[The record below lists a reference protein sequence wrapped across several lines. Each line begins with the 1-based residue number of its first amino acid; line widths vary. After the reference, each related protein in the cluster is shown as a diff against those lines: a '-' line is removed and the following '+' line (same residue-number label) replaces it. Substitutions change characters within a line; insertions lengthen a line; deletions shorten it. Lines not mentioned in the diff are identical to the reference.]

1 MYGAPFRT
9 LGTDTNGEGDLIVA
23 TLVRRED
30 YFDAAIEI
38 LSTDDHGGLKQ
49 APLCRHLSVTTGS
62 FYNYFESWGQFKT
75 EFLQHW
81 LDQRTLQLV
90 DAARLV
96 AESEQRLELLI
107 EFACA
112 LPHRAESA
120 IRAWAH
126 SDPEVRAVQNT
137 VDEQRFEVVLEA
149 TTGLL
154 GPGADAENFARMGL
168 LLLYGYQQSMPQP
181 ELGQLRWALQRTFSD
196 ALSVRAADRPS
207 RPTAV

>member
-1 MYGAPFRT
+1 MAVP
-9 LGTDTNGEGDLIVA
+9 
-23 TLVRRED
+23 VRRDD

-81 LDQRTLQLV
+81 LDRRTLQLV

-96 AESEQRLELLI
+96 HQSDQRLELLI
-107 EFACA
+107 EFACG

-126 SDPEVRAVQNT
+126 SDTEVRTVQKV
-137 VDEQRFEVVLEA
+137 VDDQRFEVVREA
-149 TTGLL
+149 VTGLL
-154 GPGADAENFARMGL
+154 GTDGDAENFARMGL
-168 LLLYGYQQSMPQP
+168 FILYGYQQTLPQP
-181 ELGQLRWALQRTFSD
+181 ALEHLRWALNRTFTD
-196 ALSVRAADRPS
+196 ALAAR
-207 RPTAV
+207 TAV

>member
-1 MYGAPFRT
+1 M
-9 LGTDTNGEGDLIVA
+9 A

-96 AESEQRLELLI
+96 GESDQRIELLI

-126 SDPEVRAVQNT
+126 SDTEVRAVQNT
-137 VDEQRFEVVLEA
+137 VDEQRFDVVCEA
-149 TTGLL
+149 VTGLI
-154 GPGADAENFARMGL
+154 GAGEQAENFARMGL
-168 LLLYGYQQSMPQP
+168 FILYGYQQTMPQP
-181 ELGQLRWALQRTFSD
+181 DLAHLRWALNRTFSD
-196 ALSVRAADRPS
+196 ALAVRALA
-207 RPTAV
+207 

>member
-1 MYGAPFRT
+1 M
-9 LGTDTNGEGDLIVA
+9 A
-23 TLVRRED
+23 TPVRRED

-81 LDQRTLQLV
+81 LHRRTLQLV

-96 AESEQRLELLI
+96 RQSDQRLELLI
-107 EFACA
+107 EFACG

-126 SDPEVRAVQNT
+126 SDTEVRTVQKV
-137 VDEQRFEVVLEA
+137 VDDQRFEVVREA
-149 TTGLL
+149 VTGLL
-154 GPGADAENFARMGL
+154 GTDSDAENFARMGL
-168 LLLYGYQQSMPQP
+168 FILYGYQQTLPQP
-181 ELGQLRWALQRTFSD
+181 ALEHLRWALNRTFTD
-196 ALSVRAADRPS
+196 ALAAR
-207 RPTAV
+207 TAV

>member
-1 MYGAPFRT
+1 
-9 LGTDTNGEGDLIVA
+9 VA

-49 APLCRHLSVTTGS
+49 APLCRRLSVTTGS
-62 FYNYFESWGQFKT
+62 FYNYFQSWGQFKT

-81 LDQRTLQLV
+81 LDRQTLQLV

-96 AESEQRLELLI
+96 AESDQRLELLI
-107 EFACA
+107 EFACG

-126 SDPEVRAVQNT
+126 SDAEVRAVQNT
-137 VDEQRFEVVLEA
+137 VDRQRFDVVLEA

-154 GPGADAENFARMGL
+154 GSGADAENFARMGL
-168 LLLYGYQQSMPQP
+168 FILYGYQQSMPQP
-181 ELGQLRWALQRTFSD
+181 DLDHLRWSLKKTFAD
-196 ALSVRAADRPS
+196 ALAVRTPA
-207 RPTAV
+207 

>member
-1 MYGAPFRT
+1 M
-9 LGTDTNGEGDLIVA
+9 A

-38 LSTDDHGGLKQ
+38 LSADDHGGLKQ

-62 FYNYFESWGQFKT
+62 FYNYFQSWGQFKT

-96 AESEQRLELLI
+96 GASDQRLELLI

-126 SDPEVRAVQNT
+126 SDGEVRAVQSV
-137 VDEQRFEVVLEA
+137 VDEQRFAVVLEA
-149 TTGLL
+149 TSGLL
-154 GPGADAENFARMGL
+154 GPGVDAENFARMGL
-168 LLLYGYQQSMPQP
+168 LILYGYQQSMPQP
-181 ELGQLRWALQRTFSD
+181 DLEQLRWALTRTFSD
-196 ALSVRAADRPS
+196 ALAARALA
-207 RPTAV
+207 